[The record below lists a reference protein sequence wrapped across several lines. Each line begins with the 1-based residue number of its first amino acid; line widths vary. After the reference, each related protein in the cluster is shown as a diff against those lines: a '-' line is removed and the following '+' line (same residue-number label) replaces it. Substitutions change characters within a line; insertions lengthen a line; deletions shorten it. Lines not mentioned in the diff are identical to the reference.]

1 MNKELASEEL
11 SHLES
16 YYFLSVQA
24 RVGCTVRV
32 RQKGVI
38 DLDII
43 YIFNRFS
50 VFCLI
55 PHSCFFLLPLNLFIV
70 LDCTHF
76 VTYAFQSLGLI
87 YFSLLNLSICKSLRA
102 WLVHTTARGN
112 QKIKEK

>member
-1 MNKELASEEL
+1 MLAAL
-11 SHLES
+11 S
-16 YYFLSVQA
+16 
-24 RVGCTVRV
+24 V

-50 VFCLI
+50 IFCLI
-55 PHSCFFLLPLNLFIV
+55 PHSCFFLLPLNLEYLFF

-87 YFSLLNLSICKSLRA
+87 YFSLLNLLICKNLRA
-102 WLVHTTARGN
+102 WLVPTMARGN